1 MAASKSLLWHRHS
14 RCLWVC
20 TVTHVCSY
28 GKLEVSRNGL
38 PATRLQLD
46 VPTPSC
52 HLLSRSLASQRLT
65 DVANPVK
72 APPPSRNQDKVQ
84 FLSICLAISCLIGGV
99 GVELCPVITGPLG
112 ARLGPFLLF
121 RMQTIIRGSAALPKK
136 KHFAVSPRPPF
147 RRPN

>member
-1 MAASKSLLWHRHS
+1 MAPAQSMPLGLHRNTRLQLWEIGGKSEWAAGY
-14 RCLWVC
+14 
-20 TVTHVCSY
+20 T
-28 GKLEVSRNGL
+28 
-38 PATRLQLD
+38 LQLD

-72 APPPSRNQDKVQ
+72 APPSRNQDKVQ

-136 KHFAVSPRPPF
+136 KHFAVSPRPHF